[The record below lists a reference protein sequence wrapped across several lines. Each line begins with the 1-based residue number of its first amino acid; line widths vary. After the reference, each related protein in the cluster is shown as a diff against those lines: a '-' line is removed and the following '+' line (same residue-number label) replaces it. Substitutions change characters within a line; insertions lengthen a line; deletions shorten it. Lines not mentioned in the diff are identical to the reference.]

1 MAITSI
7 TKPIAC
13 QLGAQVEGLLQ
24 DFCKQRGLTVAYE
37 GGKFSH
43 DMFTMKVTFRVLAP
57 ATVAGAG
64 TTTFQFM
71 RGAILLGLPKDCM
84 GKVTMV
90 NGVGYR
96 ITDIKLNRYKYPV
109 SVTRLSD
116 NKKIKM
122 PAEMVKAG
130 LLP

>member
-1 MAITSI
+1 MPITSI
-7 TKPIAC
+7 TKPIAR

-24 DFCKQRGLTVAYE
+24 EFCKQHGLTVAYD
-37 GGKFSH
+37 GGRF
-43 DMFTMKVTFRVLAP
+43 DPDTFTMKVTLRVKDPSA
-57 ATVAGAG
+57 VAGVC
-64 TTTFQFM
+64 TPTFAFK
-71 RGAILLGLPKDCM
+71 RGAVMLGLPEDCM

-109 SVTRLSD
+109 SATRLSD

-122 PAEMVKAG
+122 PAETVKAG